1 MMKNIIKL
9 CIFFIIWYINMGW
22 ISHAFLGEEM
32 WLNLYNTIDEWLE
45 QIDEQNFVF
54 ELSWADE
61 SIKKKINL
69 LIEQH
74 YALEDKD
81 NPVTDCIAWDLAPS
95 HVIDIAFWNLKT
107 LSEKLWDNCKTDENT
122 ISIKTLDTVQKIIKK
137 HYDDTKKIADEKS
150 IQIQKIWS
158 VGLYTDGILEN
169 SSFDLI
175 DDIEKIDA
183 IIFTQEIEY
192 NWQEYENINKIFE
205 NKQKEKQEEINNNI
219 TDPAV
224 ISENNWEAI
233 ATEIENSI
241 NIPWDNPSNSELNI
255 LPGFNINNSYF
266 WSSSNYVCVDDK
278 SDHWFDTSLIDQI
291 INPELGEDS
300 QDPSIGNWNTW
311 GSSWWNDE
319 DNNNWSGSN
328 NGNTPWWNSK
338 IATNI
343 SGWYQKVNDNAM
355 WPCSN
360 FFCITVDFVVYQHQ
374 LLGWWTTISI
384 EYLIDRSNQHLR
396 KFANASLAPAKMT
409 TQNFELWLK
418 DLNLSEMFHMSFQVS
433 TKPVPI
439 LNVNKNDRKDSNE
452 DSSETLLEK
461 YYKANDLDYQRRN
474 DITLFLDTE
483 KEYKTLLNSV
493 GLDTNIVTERYRELA
508 EYKELMSAKSELISN
523 NIYKKVTY
531 ETLWDFW
538 DQFTELNNFTTSI
551 RDYTQNLS
559 DIVVAMTKIPI
570 DK

>member
-1 MMKNIIKL
+1 MLKNIINIF
-9 CIFFIIWYINMGW
+9 IFFILCLSNMGFQ
-22 ISHAFLGEEM
+22 SHGFIAEET
-32 WLNLYNTIDEWLE
+32 WLNLYNTIDEGLE
-45 QIDEQNFVF
+45 KIDEQNFTY
-54 ELSWADE
+54 ELSWADS
-61 SIKKKINL
+61 SIKDKVNW

-74 YALEDKD
+74 YALT
-81 NPVTDCIAWDLAPS
+81 NPENSITDCIEKDLAPS
-95 HVIDIAFWNLKT
+95 HIIDIAFWNLKT
-107 LSEKLWDNCKTDENT
+107 LSDKLWDSCK
-122 ISIKTLDTVQKIIKK
+122 ISIKKIDIASINTIQQIIKK
-137 HYDDTKKIADEKS
+137 HYQNTKKIADEKS
-150 IQIQKIWS
+150 RQIQKIWS

-192 NWQEYENINKIFE
+192 IWEEYEDTSELFE
-205 NKQKEKQEEINNNI
+205 SKQKEKTEEINNNI

-224 ISENNWEAI
+224 ISENNWESL
-233 ATEIENSI
+233 ATQIDNWLSNQSNTN
-241 NIPWDNPSNSELNI
+241 NIELNV
-255 LPGFNINNSYF
+255 LTDFNSDNSYF
-266 WSSSNYVCVDDK
+266 GVSSNYVCVEDK
-278 SDHWFDTSLIDQI
+278 SDHGF
-291 INPELGEDS
+291 NPELIDTLV
-300 QDPSIGNWNTW
+300 DRGNSNNSWWSNSSW
-311 GSSWWNDE
+311 SDNNSWWN
-319 DNNNWSGSN
+319 NS
-328 NGNTPWWNSK
+328 WWNSSSWNSNSWDKKQAESISWWYEK
-338 IATNI
+338 I
-343 SGWYQKVNDNAM
+343 NDNAM

-360 FFCITVDFVVYQHQ
+360 FFCITVDFIVHEHQ
-374 LLGWWTTISI
+374 LLGWGTNISI

-439 LNVNKNDRKDSNE
+439 LNVNKNNRKDSNE
-452 DSSETLLEK
+452 YSSDTLLEK

-474 DITLFLDTE
+474 DITRFLDNE

-493 GLDTNIVTERYRELA
+493 DLDKRVVIEKQKTLEA
-508 EYKELMSAKSELISN
+508 HKALMAAKNEIISN
-523 NIYKKVTY
+523 NVYKKVTY

-559 DIVVAMTKIPI
+559 DIVAAMIKIPI
-570 DK
+570 DW